1 MTFYDFLQKISI
13 WVLSLIPFAIVSLTY
28 MPAFGPHVSA
38 GSLIAIFHCMTV
50 LAGCM
55 YLAERWMA
63 FWRVEDADDRGMV
76 MQRESERLAQAA
88 VARAKAKR
96 VEEERMRAG
105 YQQMLAGRAA
115 GH

>member
-1 MTFYDFLQKISI
+1 MTFYDFLQKTSI

-63 FWRVEDADDRGMV
+63 FWRVEAAADRYMTAVRDGKRLV
-76 MQRESERLAQAA
+76 AAFAAHYKREGQA
-88 VARAKAKR
+88 
-96 VEEERMRAG
+96 G
-105 YQQMLAGRAA
+105 
-115 GH
+115 